1 MNDHYFTS
9 KPTAEHQVREF
20 TAELREKNYVFA
32 TDSGVFSKDEV
43 DLGSRILIDTLDLR
57 LGDKILDLGC
67 GYGPIGLVA
76 ATLVGPSG
84 FVYMVD
90 VNERAC
96 ELAQQNLRR
105 NGIKHGKVLVS
116 DGLKDLPGD
125 VSFDWVLCNPPIRA
139 GKKVY
144 YKILT
149 DAFHALKGG
158 GCLLV
163 VIRTKQGAKSLE
175 AYLDGLAGQ
184 CETIEKKAGFR
195 VLKCCK
201 QLHT

>member
-9 KPTAEHQVREF
+9 KPTAEHKTQEF
-20 TAELREKNYVFA
+20 TADLRGKTYILK

-43 DLGSRILIDTLDLR
+43 DLGSRILIDTLALEP
-57 LGDKILDLGC
+57 GETVLDLGC

-76 ATLVGPSG
+76 ATLVGPAG
-84 FVYMVD
+84 RVYMVD

-96 ELAQQNLRR
+96 ELAEANLAR
-105 NGIKHGKVLVS
+105 NGIEQAQVLVS
-116 DGLKDLPGD
+116 DGLQALPSDLA
-125 VSFDWVLCNPPIRA
+125 FDWVLCNPPIRA
-139 GKKVY
+139 GKNIY

-149 DAFHALKGG
+149 DAFHVLKAG
-158 GCLLV
+158 GCLVV

-175 AYLDGLAGQ
+175 AYLLGLAGH

-195 VLKCCK
+195 VLRCCK
-201 QLHT
+201 PLHS